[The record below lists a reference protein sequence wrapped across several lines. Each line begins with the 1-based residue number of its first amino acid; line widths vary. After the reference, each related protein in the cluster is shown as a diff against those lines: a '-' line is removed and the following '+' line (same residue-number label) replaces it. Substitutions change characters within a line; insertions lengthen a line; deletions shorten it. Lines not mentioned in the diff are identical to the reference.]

1 MINYA
6 HRGASAYAP
15 ENTMSAF
22 DLGLRMNADGIETDI
37 RRTKDGVLVLFHD
50 DDLLR
55 IAGIPGS
62 VEELTYEELSAID
75 LGLRKGP
82 QYRGE
87 RIVTLDDFLSR
98 FSVPGVMLALEIKGK
113 GIARDV
119 WNRVRNIRSG
129 YTITSF
135 DYDSLLEVR
144 KLSDSPRLGYL
155 TDDFSRSMIDR
166 IVSDG
171 LTEICPRADLIT
183 SGMSDY
189 AHDKGLSV
197 RAWGVADYGLM
208 VHCCLNGAD
217 GMTVNFPD
225 LLDDYLRMRGERP

>member
-50 DDLLR
+50 DDLSR
-55 IAGIPGS
+55 IAGVSGS

-75 LGLRKGP
+75 LGRLKGP

-87 RIVTLDDFLSR
+87 RIVRLDDFLSR
-98 FSVPGVMLALEIKGK
+98 FAVPGVELALEIKGK
-113 GIARDV
+113 GIVEDV
-119 WNRVRNIRSG
+119 WDMVRSVRSG

-135 DYDSLLEVR
+135 DYSSLLKVR
-144 KLSDSPRLGYL
+144 KLSGSPRLGYL
-155 TDDFSRSMIDR
+155 TDDLSESMIDR

-171 LTEICPRADLIT
+171 LTEICPRADLLT
-183 SGMSDY
+183 ARTADY
-189 AHDKGLSV
+189 AHGKGLSV

-225 LLDDYLRMRGERP
+225 LLDDYLRSRGERT